1 MRVYL
6 QKSWHVPSVYLHIK
20 SLRIFLQLVQN
31 KFGVFILSTGNICLN
46 NDTKGG
52 LFAPVEER
60 CSLDRI
66 KQQAS
71 INSQRILL
79 MCVSVLSLLIMLLF
93 SPNVYYLIQ
102 TASRYGSPV
111 FRIKSPQ
118 VVCEGSREVCGECSP
133 GSGRVFSPVE
143 AVGVFLSSPALSTQT
158 GFSFWRQGVGH

>member
-1 MRVYL
+1 MSCGVSNHIIDISNHNQGL
-6 QKSWHVPSVYLHIK
+6 PPKSWRVPSVCLHIK
-20 SLRIFLQLVQN
+20 SLRLFLQLVQN

-60 CSLDRI
+60 CSKDRI

-93 SPNVYYLIQ
+93 SQNVYYLIQ
-102 TASRYGSPV
+102 SASRNGSPV
-111 FRIKSPQ
+111 FRIKKS
-118 VVCEGSREVCGECSP
+118 S
-133 GSGRVFSPVE
+133 SGV
-143 AVGVFLSSPALSTQT
+143 
-158 GFSFWRQGVGH
+158 